1 MDKQTK
7 DEFKTGA
14 MIATGTLA
22 PFALLQSMKE
32 SKTLVIMLIIIA
44 SLFGGL
50 ALLISKMSGV

>member
-7 DEFKTGA
+7 DDLKTGT

-32 SKTLVIMLIIIA
+32 SKTLVIMLIVIVT
-44 SLFGGL
+44 LFGGL
-50 ALLISKMSGV
+50 ALLVSKMSGL